1 MTRILASTLLLALC
15 FGGCV
20 EKSKSLTAAER
31 QELAEH
37 VSQTATSPSHPLD
50 ISFENK
56 VELIG
61 YDVTAES
68 WAPGATITVTWHWKV
83 LRALEDGWLQFTHVA
98 DGGNNRLNE
107 DGNGVVRRLYPA
119 GQWKAGEYVRDSQEI
134 TLPEDWSGREA
145 TFYLG
150 FWNGPHRLR
159 VVRGPADEDNRAR
172 ALALPTR
179 AGGGGEVRPEPSVP
193 SLEARRAEAITLD
206 GRLDEP
212 AWART
217 PSTGA
222 FVDTMSGARAS
233 FGAQAKV
240 LWDDENLYV
249 GFEVEDDYL
258 KSSFRNRDDHL
269 WEQDCVEIM
278 VDPDGDGRNYFE
290 LQVSP
295 RNVAFDTRYDSRR
308 VPQPI
313 GHADWNAELRSAVH
327 LRGTVDDDDEDQG
340 YSVEIAIP
348 WSSFATGTPPATK
361 PSAGQA
367 WRINFYVM
375 DSREEGQRANGWSP
389 PRVGDFHVPDRFG
402 RVTFVAPTA
411 QVAPTAPSE
420 QPVLVAP
427 TAPTGNTAVPVVRTL
442 RPELADSVR
451 QALPNLRGRGT
462 AVEDEMAR
470 REQNQRQGDEPVV
483 GAPE

>member
-1 MTRILASTLLLALC
+1 MNRTLASTLVLALAL
-15 FGGCV
+15 GGCV

-31 QELAEH
+31 QQLAEH
-37 VSQTATSPSHPLD
+37 VSQSATSPAHPLD

-56 VELIG
+56 IELVG
-61 YDVTAES
+61 YDVSAES

-83 LRALEDGWLQFTHVA
+83 LRALEDGWLLFTHVA

-107 DGNGVVRRLYPA
+107 DENGVVRRLYPP
-119 GQWKAGEYVRDSQEI
+119 GQWKAGEHIRDTQEF
-134 TLPEDWSGREA
+134 TLPQDWAGLEA
-145 TFYLG
+145 TVYLG

-159 VVRGPADEDNRAR
+159 VVRGPADDDNRAR
-172 ALALPTR
+172 ALVLPTR

-193 SLEARRAEAITLD
+193 SLDARRAEGITLD
-206 GRLDEP
+206 GRLDEA
-212 AWART
+212 AWSRT

-222 FVDTMSGARAS
+222 FVDTMTGARAA

-295 RNVAFDTRYDSRR
+295 RNVVFDTRYDSRR

-313 GHADWNAELRSAVH
+313 GHADWNAEIRSAVH
-327 LRGTVDDDDEDQG
+327 LRGTLDDDEEDQG

-348 WSSFATGTPPATK
+348 WSSFAAGNPPATK
-361 PSAGQA
+361 PSAGQT

-375 DSREEGQRANGWSP
+375 DSREDGQRANGWSP
-389 PRVGDFHVPDRFG
+389 PRVGDFHMPDRFG

-411 QVAPTAPSE
+411 QAPAPTAPAA
-420 QPVLVAP
+420 QPTLVAP
-427 TAPTGNTAVPVVRTL
+427 TEANANPTVRTL
-442 RPELADSVR
+442 RPDLAEAVR
-451 QALPNLRGRGT
+451 ARMPNLDRAGRIPT
-462 AVEDEMAR
+462 AQDDQAR
-470 REQNQRQGDEPVV
+470 RQQNERQGDEPII